1 MEENQIN
8 NNKKIISIISIIAIV
23 ILGYGIYTLLN
34 SEKIEDTNRNIKE
47 DAYLS
52 NEVIATYEDGE
63 MSLEEFA
70 EIRNQIEVKELF
82 KDDYKYYYE
91 VINNSDKTIS
101 TIDVYMVLY
110 DEEYDKPCYVRME
123 SITALRAHS
132 SAIAT
137 FYTDEDLIPIA
148 GRRDVFAIP
157 ELRYNNLS
165 LANVSVEYDL
175 AKRDKI
181 IIKNNENR
189 KIDHVDGTVV
199 LYDEDNNVVEI
210 DDFYTYDLKPN
221 KTEEGSLVL
230 FSNPNEVTNYKI
242 YLTAYSYVYDD

>member
-1 MEENQIN
+1 M
-8 NNKKIISIISIIAIV
+8 
-23 ILGYGIYTLLN
+23 
-34 SEKIEDTNRNIKE
+34 
-47 DAYLS
+47 
-52 NEVIATYEDGE
+52 
-63 MSLEEFA
+63 
-70 EIRNQIEVKELF
+70 
-82 KDDYKYYYE
+82 
-91 VINNSDKTIS
+91 
-101 TIDVYMVLY
+101 
-110 DEEYDKPCYVRME
+110 
-123 SITALRAHS
+123 
-132 SAIAT
+132 
-137 FYTDEDLIPIA
+137 
-148 GRRDVFAIP
+148 
-157 ELRYNNLS
+157 S